1 MIDDITY
8 LLTPATLMAGALLGL
23 AFGAF
28 ASRFDVV
35 PEGSTGALLFL
46 VGTFGVVGILG
57 LAGMRTLDPTYPGE
71 HPMRTVSTLVYLL
84 VMTAGAYAGDRVV
97 RWWERRID
105 VGHGDR

>member
-1 MIDDITY
+1 MSSII
-8 LLTPATLMAGALLGL
+8 AGAFRPRGRPRSGPRIRPLPTLLN
-23 AFGAF
+23 
-28 ASRFDVV
+28 DV
-35 PEGSTGALLFL
+35 PERVEGAVGDELVEVGELLR
-46 VGTFGVVGILG
+46 

-105 VGHGDR
+105 GGHGDR